1 MKFGVK
7 SWKGNVMGNLL
18 LVIGTK
24 SWSSWSLRPWLALK
38 QSGLAFEEQLIE
50 LRQPDSKAK
59 ILAHSPSGKVP
70 LLKNG
75 ALIVWD
81 SLAICEYVAEL
92 ACAVPLWPENKG
104 ARAVARSISAE
115 MHSGFPGMRQ
125 YLSMDATQSLP
136 LPDLPAEA
144 LADVERVREIWTDCR
159 QRFGAGGPFLFG
171 RWSIADAMYAP
182 VVIRFHS
189 YGVPLDPVCAAYV
202 EAVLA
207 LPAMQEWIDSAKQAA
222 SQTNGRKS

>member
-1 MKFGVK
+1 
-7 SWKGNVMGNLL
+7 MGNLV

-38 QSGLAFEEQLIE
+38 QAGLAFEEVLIE
-50 LRQPDSKAK
+50 LRRPDSKAK

-70 LLKNG
+70 VLKNG
-75 ALIVWD
+75 SLLIWD

-104 ARAVARSISAE
+104 ARAVARSVSAE
-115 MHSGFPGMRQ
+115 MHSGFPALRQ
-125 YLSMDATQSLP
+125 YLTMEAGQTLP
-136 LPDLPAEA
+136 LPELPAEA
-144 LADVERVREIWTDCR
+144 LADIDRVQEIWTDCR
-159 QRFGAGGPFLFG
+159 KRFGAGGDFLFG
-171 RWSIADAMYAP
+171 RWSNADAMFAP
-182 VVIRFHS
+182 VVLRFHT

-207 LPAMQEWIDSAKQAA
+207 LPSIQEWIAGATAEQ
-222 SQTNGRKS
+222 